1 MVEWEGRPASLN
13 FLRDINQI
21 KELEAHLIQIQ
32 RMEAIGTL
40 AGGIAHDFNNILSP
54 IMAYSE
60 MAVMGLPYES
70 PIQQYLQQINNAGER
85 ARDLVKQILTFARKG
100 EGDKISLKVSPIIEE
115 AIRFLRSTVPST
127 IDIQY
132 DCKTKEDTVVANPTQ
147 INQIVMNLCTN
158 AAHAMR
164 EKGGILQVILNEE
177 QLGPDDISR
186 YSGLTPGHYLR
197 LSVRDTG
204 HGISS
209 DIVDRIYDPY
219 FTKKGIGEGTGLGL
233 AVVHGIIEDC
243 GGYITVESEVGKG
256 TTFHVLLPLIRGV
269 SSLTPKTDTYLPR
282 GEEHILLVDDKK
294 EIIDMTRLMLEKLGY
309 QVTVQTSSIETL
321 EAFRNKPHKYDLVI
335 TDMTMPNMTGKD
347 LAKELMNIRPDIPI
361 ILCTGFSEE
370 IDERRAKELGI
381 SAFAMKPIIMRDI
394 ANTIREVLDKE

>member
-1 MVEWEGRPASLN
+1 
-13 FLRDINQI
+13 
-21 KELEAHLIQIQ
+21 
-32 RMEAIGTL
+32 
-40 AGGIAHDFNNILSP
+40 
-54 IMAYSE
+54 
-60 MAVMGLPYES
+60 
-70 PIQQYLQQINNAGER
+70 
-85 ARDLVKQILTFARKG
+85 
-100 EGDKISLKVSPIIEE
+100 
-115 AIRFLRSTVPST
+115 
-127 IDIQY
+127 
-132 DCKTKEDTVVANPTQ
+132 
-147 INQIVMNLCTN
+147 MNLCTN

-370 IDERRAKELGI
+370 IDERRAKEPGI
-381 SAFAMKPIIMRDI
+381 SAFVMKPIIMRDI

>member
-186 YSGLTPGHYLR
+186 Y
-197 LSVRDTG
+197 
-204 HGISS
+204 
-209 DIVDRIYDPY
+209 
-219 FTKKGIGEGTGLGL
+219 
-233 AVVHGIIEDC
+233 
-243 GGYITVESEVGKG
+243 
-256 TTFHVLLPLIRGV
+256 
-269 SSLTPKTDTYLPR
+269 
-282 GEEHILLVDDKK
+282 LV
-294 EIIDMTRLMLEKLGY
+294 
-309 QVTVQTSSIETL
+309 
-321 EAFRNKPHKYDLVI
+321 
-335 TDMTMPNMTGKD
+335 
-347 LAKELMNIRPDIPI
+347 
-361 ILCTGFSEE
+361 
-370 IDERRAKELGI
+370 
-381 SAFAMKPIIMRDI
+381 
-394 ANTIREVLDKE
+394 